1 VIKSV
6 VEAYSQLAKKD
17 LRVLRIIEAG
27 HRRYEF
33 VPQRLVE
40 RWARYR
46 QEEVRDSVKRLH
58 YLGLLR
64 RNLSP
69 YLGWKITAAGYDV
82 LALHTLRMKKKILK
96 LSPTPIGVGKESVVY
111 AGESPSGFKIAAKF
125 HKRGLSV
132 FRHEEAF
139 KAKIS
144 RYEHLRHVYETRLS
158 ALAEF
163 YALEKV
169 FEAGGYVPEPLAYNR
184 HVVVMQYIDGVE
196 LYRLDANE
204 FAVIAQDVLETL
216 RVALRLGVVHGDLSP
231 YNIIA
236 SRRAYI
242 IDWPQWVP
250 LGHPVAAAYLRRDLH
265 NMATYF
271 KEKGVNFPVEE
282 LLNAVGE
289 GDVDGGERFIEL
301 IKTSL
306 L

>member
-1 VIKSV
+1 MIKSV
-6 VEAYSQLAKKD
+6 VEAYGQLGKRD

-46 QEEVRDSVKRLH
+46 EEEVRDSVRRLH

-69 YLGWKITAAGYDV
+69 YLGWKITVAGYDV
-82 LALHTLRMKKKILK
+82 LALHTLRVKKKILK

-125 HKRGLSV
+125 HRGGVSV
-132 FRHEEAF
+132 FRYEEAF
-139 KAKIS
+139 NTKVR
-144 RYEHLRHVYETRLS
+144 RYEHLRQVYETRLS

-163 YALEKV
+163 YALERV

-196 LYRLDANE
+196 LYRLDADE

-216 RVALRLGVVHGDLSP
+216 RVALRLGIVHGDLSP

-236 SRRAYI
+236 GRRTYI

-250 LGHPVAAAYLRRDLH
+250 LGHPAAATYLTRDLH
-265 NMATYF
+265 NIATYF
-271 KEKGVNFPVEE
+271 KEKGVDFPTEE
-282 LLNAVGE
+282 LLKAAE
-289 GDVDGGERFIEL
+289 GGGDSGRRFAEF
-301 IKTSL
+301 IKTTL

>member
-1 VIKSV
+1 MIKSV
-6 VEAYSQLAKKD
+6 VEAYDHLTKRD
-17 LRVLRIIEAG
+17 LRVLRIIEVG

-40 RWARYR
+40 KWARYR
-46 QEEVRDSVKRLH
+46 EADVRDSVRRLH

-82 LALHTLRMKKKILK
+82 LALHTLRVKKKILK

-125 HKRGLSV
+125 HRGGVSV
-132 FRHEEAF
+132 FRYEEAF
-139 KAKIS
+139 RAKVCK
-144 RYEHLRHVYETRLS
+144 YEHLRHVYETRLS

-184 HVVVMQYIDGVE
+184 HVVVMQYIDGVD
-196 LYRLDANE
+196 LYRLDAGE
-204 FAVIAQDVLETL
+204 FTIIAQDVLETL
-216 RVALRLGVVHGDLSP
+216 RVAIRLGIVHGDLSP

-236 SRRAYI
+236 SKKAYM

-250 LGHPVAAAYLRRDLH
+250 LRHPAAATYLMRDLH
-265 NMATYF
+265 NIATYF
-271 KEKGVNFPVEE
+271 KEKGVDFPVEE
-282 LLNAVGE
+282 LLKTAEE
-289 GDVDGGERFIEL
+289 GSGDSAKRFAEL